1 MFEHFKETGMLEQQK
16 CKVKRENKKTGEIF
30 RNPAVAFIAWDDRGQ
45 KVGACQREI
54 ANISGSYKGDYDDCD
69 YTYGW
74 YYDLDVDPSQ
84 IDNQITNHC
93 YIEPNGSKTLIAFES
108 VIEIMSYISLL
119 EKAGKDPRDYA
130 YVGTSGTN
138 KTKCVEN
145 LCQRYGYQEVIIA
158 FNNDLQ
164 SELQGKQNAGKHGAQ
179 VLQER
184 LDTLGISSQIMLP
197 AYTNDWNDAL
207 KLVVKGAQQNQELIN
222 GTLIG
227 QGEFLDPQD
236 ALNYCDELPGREQLE
251 SREVW
256 VGPIPSDYLK
266 SLAEK
271 ERSEPSISER

>member
-1 MFEHFKETGMLEQQK
+1 M
-16 CKVKRENKKTGEIF
+16 
-30 RNPAVAFIAWDDRGQ
+30 
-45 KVGACQREI
+45 
-54 ANISGSYKGDYDDCD
+54 
-69 YTYGW
+69 
-74 YYDLDVDPSQ
+74 DVDPSQ

-93 YIEPNGSKTLIAFES
+93 YQEPENTKTLIAFES
-108 VIEIMSYISLL
+108 AIEIMSYISLL
-119 EKAGKDPRDYA
+119 EKAGWDPRAYA

-145 LCQRYGYQEVIIA
+145 LCQRYGYQNVIIA

-164 SELQGKQNAGKHGAQ
+164 SELQGKKNAGKHGAQ

-184 LDTLGISSQIMLP
+184 LDALGVASQIMLP

-207 KLVVKGAQQNQELIN
+207 KLVVRGAEQNQELID
-222 GTLIG
+222 GTILEK
-227 QGEFLDPQD
+227 GEFLDPEE

-266 SLAEK
+266 CLAEK